1 MTNHDMHAE
10 QVRAEIEQREQ
21 ERIRVE
27 AERRAAA
34 DKAWAEAEAKRRNAS
49 WDEHYAA
56 EKQRAE
62 EFHNGG
68 KPAADTKPDEKPEP
82 KTDTE
87 QKPHAEEKPKADT
100 KPDADKAEPKAKVK
114 VKDIGQVTA
123 NDDAKTIGKSFG
135 KAYLEA
141 AKSPIK
147 GIPAIVKAEYK
158 AGTALGEKLAGK
170 IAGEG
175 LLKSASRVSLKT
187 AGRLVPGVGTAIG
200 VISAYKNFEQGD
212 YVGAAINMV
221 SAIPGPIGWVGIA
234 ASVGWEALGIGGN
247 KIGQWDSPDGSTT
260 HILPAAAHDIGGV
273 PALDSLL
280 QQAQQ
285 SVFSFQDGPRGKV
298 WDSSPPEALRL
309 DSADIQ
315 KELTEALGGISDLF
329 AEVDRV
335 MSSAGEAY
343 FDEYK
348 VRLQPH
354 LEAMAALKDQVKP
367 FTQQLTAAS
376 DGAATAYTA
385 VLDANRAAREQLSN
399 DGKLSDQAAASSFTS
414 SVAAAV
420 STVEAADRNIASMF
434 AGEPA
439 VALTAT
445 VASGTG
451 TRIDPSKKGAP
462 VQTTPSPAA
471 QTPVTPASQTPT
483 VTPKAETPTKTNDA
497 LGDLL
502 RSLNQKQQTPSTPSM
517 PNLGNGLGGGSPL
530 GTGGSPLNS
539 QPSKPLDTSGG
550 KKLEEPSKWKLDDEK
565 EEERKLADRKDKAE
579 EKKATP
585 LSASQTDNKVTK
597 PESKLTTADK
607 PGNPT
612 VVPAQPSAATAA
624 PAAHGQPQQPEPS
637 KEVDVKGNKTT
648 FPDAKTAKLAQLL
661 ANADPAHP
669 LSLADAAKQAGLT
682 PPVPGQ
688 DPGSQVAPA
697 QAKPGDLLVAGDKSY
712 LLLGDGRFY
721 DLQEYKVIAADQLP
735 QDMGSRGGYFHLN
748 DPSPTGAPGS
758 QPVSGQTPNAVDQQ
772 VPGGTPPP
780 AAPAD
785 ASTPKPADPAPGAPA
800 PATGA
805 VPSAGTPGAPKPAAG
820 GGPASA
826 ESTQTGTGQTSP
838 SPSTTALDPS
848 AVR

>member
-1 MTNHDMHAE
+1 MAQFGGLASPIPDPVPQPHGAASTTDIPVRGTPDAAE
-10 QVRAEIEQREQ
+10 SKPEPDTESKPDESKPRPNRDGKV
-21 ERIRVE
+21 
-27 AERRAAA
+27 AA
-34 DKAWAEAEAKRRNAS
+34 DMEPVP
-49 WDEHYAA
+49 DAA
-56 EKQRAE
+56 EKPDTDE
-62 EFHNGG
+62 
-68 KPAADTKPDEKPEP
+68 KPKPDTKPDV
-82 KTDTE
+82 
-87 QKPHAEEKPKADT
+87 
-100 KPDADKAEPKAKVK
+100 DKAEPKVN

-123 NDDAKTIGKSFG
+123 NDKVSTIGKSFG

-158 AGTALGEKLAGK
+158 AGTALGDKLAGK

-200 VISAYKNFEQGD
+200 VISAYKNFQQGD
-212 YVGAAINMV
+212 YVGAAISMV

-234 ASVGWEALGIGGN
+234 ASAAWEAFDLGGN

-273 PALDSLL
+273 TALDSQLRE
-280 QQAQQ
+280 AQQ
-285 SVFSFQDGPRGKV
+285 LVFSFQDGPRGQV
-298 WDSSPPEALRL
+298 WDSNPPAALRL
-309 DSADIQ
+309 DDEKVQ
-315 KELTEALGGISDLF
+315 KEIAEALGGISDLF

-343 FDEYK
+343 FDEYRS
-348 VRLQPH
+348 RLQPH
-354 LEAMAALKDQVKP
+354 LDAMAALKEQVKP

-385 VLDANRAAREQLSN
+385 VLDANRSAREQLSN
-399 DGKLSDQAAASSFTS
+399 DSKLSDQGPASTFTS
-414 SVAAAV
+414 AVSAAGSQVIAADQNIAALFGESAAV
-420 STVEAADRNIASMF
+420 
-434 AGEPA
+434 
-439 VALTAT
+439 LTAT

-451 TRIDPSKKGAP
+451 TRIDPSKKGTP
-462 VQTTPSPAA
+462 VQTAPSPAA
-471 QTPVTPASQTPT
+471 QTPVTPTSQTPT
-483 VTPKAETPTKTNDA
+483 PSKTETPQKTTSDA

-502 RSLNQKQQTPSTPSM
+502 RTLNQKQQTPTMPST

-530 GTGGSPLNS
+530 GNTGGSPLNS
-539 QPSKPLDTSGG
+539 QPSKPLSSDGDR
-550 KKLEEPSKWKLDDEK
+550 KLDDSKKGDEK
-565 EEERKLADRKDKAE
+565 KEERKLAEPKK
-579 EKKATP
+579 EKSETKPTLA
-585 LSASQTDNKVTK
+585 ASKTDNAKA
-597 PESKLTTADK
+597 PESKLTTTDK
-607 PGNPT
+607 PGAPT
-612 VVPAQPSAATAA
+612 AAVPAQPSAAAA
-624 PAAHGQPQQPEPS
+624 AANPAAQGQATQPEAS

-648 FPDAKTAKLAQLL
+648 FPDAKTAKMAQLL

-669 LSLADAAKQAGLT
+669 LSLADAAKMAGLT

-697 QAKPGDLLVAGDKSY
+697 QAKPGDLLVAGDRSY

-721 DLQEYKVIAADQLP
+721 DLTEYKVISADQLP

-748 DPSPTGAPGS
+748 DPSPNGAPGT
-758 QPVSGQTPNAVDQQ
+758 QPVSGQTAGVEQQ

-780 AAPAD
+780 AAPTD
-785 ASTPKPADPAPGAPA
+785 ASTPKPNDPAPGAPA
-800 PATGA
+800 PAPAGG
-805 VPSAGTPGAPKPAAG
+805 VPSASPGAPKPAAG

-826 ESTQTGTGQTSP
+826 EATQTGTGQTSP
-838 SPSTTALDPS
+838 SPSTSALDPA

>member
-1 MTNHDMHAE
+1 MDTE
-10 QVRAEIEQREQ
+10 P
-21 ERIRVE
+21 
-27 AERRAAA
+27 
-34 DKAWAEAEAKRRNAS
+34 
-49 WDEHYAA
+49 
-56 EKQRAE
+56 
-62 EFHNGG
+62 
-68 KPAADTKPDEKPEP
+68 KPDPKPDEKPDPKPEP
-82 KTDTE
+82 DKT
-87 QKPHAEEKPKADT
+87 PSKA
-100 KPDADKAEPKAKVK
+100 P
-114 VKDIGQVTA
+114 VKDITQITP
-123 NDDAKTIGKSFG
+123 DDKASTIGKSFG

-147 GIPAIVKAEYK
+147 GIPAIVKAEYR
-158 AGTALGEKLAGK
+158 AGAALGDKLAGK

-175 LLKSASRVSLKT
+175 LLKGASRVSLKT

-200 VISAYKNFEQGD
+200 VISAYKNFQQGD

-234 ASVGWEALGIGGN
+234 ASTAWEAFDLGGN

-273 PALDSLL
+273 TALDSQLRE
-280 QQAQQ
+280 AQQ
-285 SVFSFQDGPRGKV
+285 CVFSFQDGPRGKV
-298 WDSSPPEALRL
+298 WDSNPPAALRL
-309 DSADIQ
+309 DEEKVQ
-315 KELTEALGGISDLF
+315 KEIAEALGGIADLF
-329 AEVDRV
+329 AEVDKV
-335 MSSAGEAY
+335 MSAAGEAY

-348 VRLQPH
+348 ARLQPH
-354 LEAMAALKDQVKP
+354 LDAMAALKDQVKP

-385 VLDANRAAREQLSN
+385 VLDANRSAREQLAN
-399 DGKLSDQAAASSFTS
+399 DGKLGDQGPASSFSS
-414 SVAAAV
+414 SVSAAGSQV
-420 STVEAADRNIASMF
+420 TAADQNIASLF
-434 AGEPA
+434 GDPA
-439 VALTAT
+439 AVLTAT

-451 TRIDPSKKGAP
+451 TRIDPSKKEKPAP
-462 VQTTPSPAA
+462 VQTTPAA
-471 QTPVTPASQTPT
+471 QTPAPVTPTSQAPTPAKT
-483 VTPKAETPTKTNDA
+483 ETPQKTTSDA

-502 RSLNQKQQTPSTPSM
+502 RTLNQKTAPPASPVST

-530 GTGGSPLNS
+530 GNTGGSPLS
-539 QPSKPLDTSGG
+539 TSPSKSLDDSGD
-550 KKLEEPSKWKLDDEK
+550 KKLDDGKKKGEDK
-565 EEERKLADRKDKAE
+565 KTERKLEDPAKDKKE

-597 PESKLTTADK
+597 PITTEQK
-607 PGNPT
+607 PGGHT
-612 VVPAQPSAATAA
+612 ATVPAQPSAATATPNPAA
-624 PAAHGQPQQPEPS
+624 PAAQAPAAPPEQS
-637 KEVDVKGNKTT
+637 KQVDVKGQKVE
-648 FPDAKTAKLAQLL
+648 FPDAKTAKLASLL

-669 LSLADAAKQAGLT
+669 LSLADAAKVAGLT

-721 DLQEYKVIAADQLP
+721 DLSEYKVVTSDQLP

-748 DPSPTGAPGS
+748 DPSPTGAPGT
-758 QPVSGQTPNAVDQQ
+758 QPVSGQTAGVEQQ
-772 VPGGTPPP
+772 VPGGTPTP

-785 ASTPKPADPAPGAPA
+785 ASSPKADPAPGAPA

-805 VPSAGTPGAPKPAAG
+805 VPSTGTPGAPKPAAG

-838 SPSTTALDPS
+838 SPSTSALDPS

>member
-1 MTNHDMHAE
+1 MAQFGGLASPIPDPTPQPHG
-10 QVRAEIEQREQ
+10 
-21 ERIRVE
+21 
-27 AERRAAA
+27 AAA
-34 DKAWAEAEAKRRNAS
+34 TTDIPVRGTPDAADAKPEPDTETNP
-49 WDEHYAA
+49 DES
-56 EKQRAE
+56 KPKPNRDGKIVDTKPAE
-62 EFHNGG
+62 EP
-68 KPAADTKPDEKPEP
+68 KPDTKPDTEPKPDPKPEP
-82 KTDTE
+82 
-87 QKPHAEEKPKADT
+87 
-100 KPDADKAEPKAKVK
+100 DKATSKPP

-147 GIPAIVKAEYK
+147 GIPAIMKAEYK

-200 VISAYKNFEQGD
+200 VISAYKNFQQGD
-212 YVGAAINMV
+212 YVGAAINVV
-221 SAIPGPIGWVGIA
+221 SAIPGPIGWVGLG
-234 ASVGWEALGIGGN
+234 ASVAWEAFDLGGN

-273 PALDSLL
+273 TTLDSQLR
-280 QQAQQ
+280 QAQQ
-285 SVFSFQDGPRGKV
+285 LVFSFQDGPRGKV
-298 WDSSPPEALRL
+298 WDSSPPAALRL
-309 DSADIQ
+309 DDADIQ
-315 KELTEALGGISDLF
+315 KEITEALGGVADLF
-329 AEVDRV
+329 AEVDKV
-335 MSSAGEAY
+335 MSSSGEAY
-343 FDEYK
+343 FEEYK
-348 VRLQPH
+348 TRLQPH
-354 LEAMAALKDQVKP
+354 LEAMAQLREQAKP

-385 VLDANRAAREQLSN
+385 VLDANRSAREQLAN
-399 DGKLSDQAAASSFTS
+399 DSKLSDQGPATSFSS

-420 STVEAADRNIASMF
+420 STVDAADQNIANLF
-434 AGEPA
+434 GEPA
-439 VALTAT
+439 AMLTAT

-451 TRIDPSKKGAP
+451 TRIDPSKKDQKP
-462 VQTTPSPAA
+462 VQTTPVA
-471 QTPVTPASQTPT
+471 QTPAAVTPTSQTPT
-483 VTPKAETPTKTNDA
+483 PTKTETPTKTNDP
-497 LGDLL
+497 LSDLL
-502 RSLNQKQQTPSTPSM
+502 RSLNQKQQTPSTPST

-530 GTGGSPLNS
+530 GTGGSPLTS
-539 QPSKPLDTSGG
+539 QPSKPVDTSGD
-550 KKLEEPSKWKLDDEK
+550 KKLDDGKKKGDEK
-565 EEERKLADRKDKAE
+565 KEERKLADRRDKAE

-597 PESKLTTADK
+597 PESKLTTEQK

-612 VVPAQPSAATAA
+612 VVPAQPSASTATNPAA
-624 PAAHGQPQQPEPS
+624 PGAQGQSAPPEPS
-637 KEVDVKGNKTT
+637 KEVDVKGQKTV
-648 FPDAKTAKLAQLL
+648 FPDAKTAKLASLL
-661 ANADPAHP
+661 AAADPAHP
-669 LSLADAAKQAGLT
+669 LSLADAAKMAGLT

-721 DLQEYKVIAADQLP
+721 DLAEYKVVTADQLP
-735 QDMGSRGGYFHLN
+735 QDMGSRAGYFHLN
-748 DPSPTGAPGS
+748 DPAPGAVPGT
-758 QPVSGQTPNAVDQQ
+758 QPVSGQTPNAVDQA
-772 VPGGTPPP
+772 VPGGIPS
-780 AAPAD
+780 ASAPTD
-785 ASTPKPADPAPGAPA
+785 ATPKPTEAAPGAPA
-800 PATGA
+800 PGA

-838 SPSTTALDPS
+838 SPSTSALDPS